1 MEGKCAI
8 RIEPQMEERASI
20 FGSWISVHT
29 MKSISCRRRVMAD
42 ARETG
47 IKHTASLRAGEVTES
62 VSVTILPLEP
72 CLRQK
77 ELRKHGPNKLGGIS
91 KPEDHLLVVNNTY

>member
-1 MEGKCAI
+1 
-8 RIEPQMEERASI
+8 
-20 FGSWISVHT
+20 
-29 MKSISCRRRVMAD
+29 MAAD
-42 ARETG
+42 RKTG
-47 IKHTASLRAGEVTES
+47 IKPTESLHAGDVTES

>member
-1 MEGKCAI
+1 
-8 RIEPQMEERASI
+8 
-20 FGSWISVHT
+20 
-29 MKSISCRRRVMAD
+29 MAD

-47 IKHTASLRAGEVTES
+47 IKPTAFLRVGEVTKS
-62 VSVTILPLEP
+62 VSVTILPLGP
-72 CLRQK
+72 CPMQK